1 MEPLDTLMFLNFLN
15 WQYYILLIFNTT
27 KACKTQNV
35 TTLKES
41 KLFGALIPNHKSDYF
56 GMQVSTSVNPS
67 NARWLLFL
75 SKTDSLEFVFRAVN
89 IPFDWE
95 LLVAQQEEAMLLSE
109 VYRINATFP
118 LEVHRVGNWS
128 FANGLQWTDTPLYK
142 RRNNLRGVELR
153 ISTTDVS

>member
-1 MEPLDTLMFLNFLN
+1 L
-15 WQYYILLIFNTT
+15 WAI
-27 KACKTQNV
+27 
-35 TTLKES
+35 
-41 KLFGALIPNHKSDYF
+41 IPNYKSDYL
-56 GMQVSTSVNPS
+56 GTQLSTSVHPS

-89 IPFDWE
+89 IPFDLE
-95 LLVAQQEEAMLLSE
+95 FVVAQQEETMQLSE
-109 VYRINATFP
+109 VYRINVTFP

-128 FANGLQWTDTPLYK
+128 PANGLQWTNIPLYR

>member
-1 MEPLDTLMFLNFLN
+1 L
-15 WQYYILLIFNTT
+15 
-27 KACKTQNV
+27 
-35 TTLKES
+35 
-41 KLFGALIPNHKSDYF
+41 GALIPNYNSNYF
-56 GMQVSTSVNPS
+56 GIQLSTSVNPS

-95 LLVAQQEEAMLLSE
+95 FVVAQQEETMQLSE

-128 FANGLQWTDTPLYK
+128 LATGLQWTNTPLY
-142 RRNNLRGVELR
+142 RRRKNLRGVELR
-153 ISTTDVS
+153 ITTADVS